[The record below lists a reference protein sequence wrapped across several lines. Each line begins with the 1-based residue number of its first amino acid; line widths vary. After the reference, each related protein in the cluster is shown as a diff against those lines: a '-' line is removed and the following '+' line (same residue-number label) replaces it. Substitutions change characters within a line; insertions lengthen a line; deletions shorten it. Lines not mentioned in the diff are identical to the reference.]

1 MTASRPLPITV
12 ETTESTEPRK
22 ALEPS
27 SLKSPPAGLQAGRFV
42 AIMATAMTMTACVA
56 HVMELPAKMRYEPS
70 LYVMLHRTLYPN
82 FGRIAG
88 PAEGLAVA
96 STAAL
101 AWWCRIR
108 RPRAFPLT
116 AAAAGCLAAA
126 HVIFWS
132 VVNPVNIEMIKWPLD
147 EIPPDWTTARDRWE
161 YGHAVRAVLVTG
173 ALATLVAS
181 ILAENHAITAAPNAR
196 SARSAPGASDATP
209 AR

>member
-1 MTASRPLPITV
+1 MRRRNASSPLPLTV
-12 ETTESTEPRK
+12 ESREPSASLGPSTPLDSSTS
-22 ALEPS
+22 LEP
-27 SLKSPPAGLQAGRFV
+27 PPSGLQAGRFV
-42 AIMATAMTMTACVA
+42 AIMATAVTMTACVA
-56 HVMELPAKMRYEPS
+56 HAMELPAKMRYEPS

-88 PAEGLAVA
+88 SAEGLAVA

-132 VVNPVNIEMIKWPLD
+132 VVNPVNIEMIQWPLD
-147 EIPPDWTTARDRWE
+147 AIPPDWTTARDRWE
-161 YGHAVRAVLVTG
+161 YGHATRAVLVTSG
-173 ALATLVAS
+173 LAALVVSALAEHRT
-181 ILAENHAITAAPNAR
+181 
-196 SARSAPGASDATP
+196 SAVMPKH
-209 AR
+209 